1 MKTFSSSKCK
11 DLWCSQH
18 LTLCFIL
25 AQCGRVSR
33 QRLCIVTLHAK
44 ENDDKKCII
53 LTYQNVFLK
62 VLLKIN
68 VLWIGPK
75 LLNTGTKIS
84 NIILRK
90 KSRLRHK
97 VINIEKCEN
106 DMNCHNYK
114 KIYLLH

>member
-1 MKTFSSSKCK
+1 METFSRSRCK

-33 QRLCIVTLHAK
+33 QRLWIVTLHAK

-53 LTYQNVFLK
+53 LTYQKVFLK
-62 VLLKIN
+62 VLLRIN

-75 LLNTGTKIS
+75 LLNTDTKIKL
-84 NIILRK
+84 IK
-90 KSRLRHK
+90 KSW
-97 VINIEKCEN
+97 N
-106 DMNCHNYK
+106 
-114 KIYLLH
+114 